1 MKEFFQGAVI
11 AFTVVVSLGVSTA
24 VSAQS
29 LTDALIAAYTNSATL
44 KAQRAVLRSTDEGVA
59 QAIAAKRPTL
69 AASLT
74 SSFTGSTSAN
84 ILGKTSTTS
93 TSLALSSTLTLWDG
107 GSSDLAIEIAKLS
120 VAVGRD
126 GLIDTEQSVLLAAV
140 TAFMDMRGNAAFL
153 QLAENNLRV
162 LNRQV
167 QASKDRFE
175 VGEARRTDVNLAEA
189 AAAAA
194 LANLALRQGTLE
206 ISRAAY
212 FTATGTYPG
221 VLKTPPALPRV
232 PTSLDSAIALGQRNH
247 PAVLQAQ
254 KAAKIAQLNVYR
266 AEAAMKPS
274 LTASGSLSRTE
285 SSANVSGL
293 TLSITG
299 TMPISQGGRL
309 TSLHRQAIAL
319 HEQSLANVQLAG
331 LQVKQ
336 AVTAAF
342 AQLQIARASITAQQ
356 KQVRASRV
364 ALRGIREE
372 ADLGARTTLD
382 VLNAEQDLVTAE
394 SNLVDAKRN
403 EYVAVYSL
411 LSAMGLLTVEHL
423 GLGLKTYNPKTN
435 YNKVSTAPG
444 PTDRGKMLDKI
455 FKRAGKK

>member
-1 MKEFFQGAVI
+1 MSSLFRKPAMALALAVLPFLN
-11 AFTVVVSLGVSTA
+11 APGF
-24 VSAQS
+24 AQS

-44 KAQRAVLRSTDEGVA
+44 KLQRAVVRSTDEGVA
-59 QAIAAKRPTL
+59 QAVAAKRPTL
-69 AASLT
+69 TATLT
-74 SSFTGSTSAN
+74 NSATHVTAGNTTTLSTA
-84 ILGKTSTTS
+84 
-93 TSLALSSTLTLWDG
+93 LALSSTLNLWDG
-107 GSSDLAIEIAKLS
+107 GSSDMAIEIAKIS
-120 VAVGRD
+120 VASARD
-126 GLIDTEQSVLLAAV
+126 GLLSSEQAVLLAAA
-140 TAFMDMRGNAAFL
+140 TAFLDMRKDEAFL
-153 QLAENNLRV
+153 RLAENNVRV

-167 QASKDRFE
+167 QAATDRFD

-221 VLKTPPALPRV
+221 TLSQPPALPKV
-232 PTSLDSAIALGQRNH
+232 PTSLDAAFSIAQRSH
-247 PAVLQAQ
+247 PVILQAQ
-254 KAAKIAQLNVYR
+254 KAAKIAKLNIYR

-274 LTASGSLSRTE
+274 LAASASLGINSNSGTGDSASVALTA
-285 SSANVSGL
+285 
-293 TLSITG
+293 

-309 TSLHRQAIAL
+309 TSLYRQSVAS
-319 HEQSLANVQLAG
+319 HEQSLANIQLAG

-336 AVTAAF
+336 AVTGAF

-356 KQVRASRV
+356 RQVRASRV

-382 VLNAEQDLVTAE
+382 VLDAEQDLVTAE
-394 SNLVDAKRN
+394 SNLFDAQRN
-403 EYVAVYSL
+403 EYVAVYTL

-423 GLGLKTYNPKTN
+423 GLGIRTYNTKTN
-435 YNKVSTAPG
+435 YKKVSTAPG
-444 PTDRGKMLDKI
+444 PTDRGKLLNKL